1 MRHVRPQYFNLVRRQ
16 DRSELSLN
24 GERPSVCVF
33 AASKIRDVKVDV
45 AFGPI
50 AALGDSAAGATPVAP
65 YRSATLH
72 QQQGLRRNQA
82 ESGAIWRHGVG
93 RTLAV
98 MSTSYVAEGGPF
110 DGQLFALNLSEW
122 EEITL
127 RDDQGRAHVYVL
139 RGGVYGR
146 IDYVG
151 YDPTA

>member
-1 MRHVRPQYFNLVRRQ
+1 
-16 DRSELSLN
+16 
-24 GERPSVCVF
+24 
-33 AASKIRDVKVDV
+33 
-45 AFGPI
+45 
-50 AALGDSAAGATPVAP
+50 
-65 YRSATLH
+65 
-72 QQQGLRRNQA
+72 
-82 ESGAIWRHGVG
+82 
-93 RTLAV
+93 